1 MTMGH
6 EERRRIV
13 IEDVKPEIDCGRFP
27 IKRAIGEKV
36 VIDPAYCYDTI
47 NVAAQQNN
55 SNSLL
60 WWMKHLISLTLPPLG
75 ILVFRRDDQ

>member
-6 EERRRIV
+6 EARRRIV

-27 IKRAIGEKV
+27 IKRVIGEKV
-36 VIDPAYCYDTI
+36 IIDPEYCYDAI
-47 NVAAQQNN
+47 NVEAQQNN
-55 SNSLL
+55 CNSLL
-60 WWMKHLISLTLPPLG
+60 WWMKHLISLPLLPLG